1 MMSAADGALPVT
13 AAYTSLGEAFDGLT
27 AVEQALRARHDRR
40 AIFVTAYLVIT
51 DAIRRRVATGW
62 FVDNQWVAQY
72 TICFADLYRQALLA
86 YQNGDESALPKAW
99 RLSCDTSA
107 HGRGLLIQDLVLG
120 INAHINYD
128 LALAL
133 HKVGIDTK
141 RNERYVDHTAVNQ
154 VLQTAIDQ
162 LQDQVCDI
170 YAPILRVL
178 DFAGG
183 RLDETL
189 SHFSVA
195 KAREAAW
202 LSAVALANARDDH
215 ERQGLRAGLNDR
227 AGVLA
232 RLILS
237 PNPLHPWLIEALR
250 HVERF
255 KPWWECLTPP
265 IITLSEPPAR
275 PM

>member
-1 MMSAADGALPVT
+1 
-13 AAYTSLGEAFDGLT
+13 
-27 AVEQALRARHDRR
+27 
-40 AIFVTAYLVIT
+40 
-51 DAIRRRVATGW
+51 
-62 FVDNQWVAQY
+62 
-72 TICFADLYRQALLA
+72 
-86 YQNGDESALPKAW
+86 
-99 RLSCDTSA
+99 
-107 HGRGLLIQDLVLG
+107 LIQDLVLG

-133 HKVGIDTK
+133 HHVGVDTK
-141 RNERYVDHTAVNQ
+141 RDERYADHTAVNQ
-154 VLQTAIDQ
+154 VLQAAIDQ

-189 SHFSVA
+189 AHFSVA
-195 KAREAAW
+195 KARESAW
-202 LSAVALANARDDH
+202 LSAVALANARDDR
-215 ERQGLRAGLNDR
+215 ERDGLRAGLNDG

-250 HVERF
+250 HVERL
-255 KPWWECLTPP
+255 KPWWQCLTLPVIP
-265 IITLSEPPAR
+265 LGALPVKPGV
-275 PM
+275 